1 MAYKMLDIPASTE
14 FQFINLAIVEPS
26 RAGDRKIL
34 TSFTIFIFFKIFF
47 IFTLITALFT

>member
-26 RAGDRKIL
+26 RAEDRKIL
-34 TSFTIFIFFKIFF
+34 TSFRIFYIFF
-47 IFTLITALFT
+47 IFPLITPLFT